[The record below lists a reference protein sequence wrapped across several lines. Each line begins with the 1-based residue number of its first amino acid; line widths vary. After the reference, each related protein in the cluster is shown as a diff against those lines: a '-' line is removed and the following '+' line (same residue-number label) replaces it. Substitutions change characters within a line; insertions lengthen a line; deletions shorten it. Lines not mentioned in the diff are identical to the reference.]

1 MSNKKHVYRVIFFN
15 QNKSYEVY
23 AKHVTE
29 GALFGFIE
37 VGELI
42 FGDSTSVVVDPS
54 EEKLRLEFSRVKRF
68 YVPLHAVVRIDE
80 VEKEGTA
87 KIIEFKGARETQA
100 PMIYSPIPN
109 S

>member
-1 MSNKKHVYRVIFFN
+1 MSNKKHIYRVIFFN
-15 QNKSYEVY
+15 QNKAYEIY
-23 AKHVTE
+23 AKHVAE

-37 VGELI
+37 VGDLI
-42 FGDSTSVVVDPS
+42 FGDATSVVVDPN

-87 KIIEFKGARETQA
+87 KIIEFKGIRDSQPA
-100 PMIYSPIPN
+100 MIYSPMKDN
-109 S
+109 